1 MLSLKVPDPTFP
13 GILVGGIAGGVGNTI
28 QIHTVGYAP
37 NAYYVYKQVYNEK
50 GQPLEGVYAD
60 LNGDGKITAE
70 DRYRYKGADPK
81 VYLGFSSQFSLN
93 KLTLGFVL
101 RGSLDNYVYNNVNS
115 NFGTYRG
122 FTAGNNYLSNVVS
135 NVLSTGFT
143 NNQYFSDYYI
153 ENASFLRMDNISLGY
168 NVGRMMYNKINIRI
182 SAAVQNVFVLT
193 NYKGLDPEVAGGVD
207 FNLYPRPRTFS
218 LGLNVGF

>member
-1 MLSLKVPDPTFP
+1 MSERTVPVFAVHGNIENEGIEFAINANPVHTTDFSWDFNFNVTYNKRVITNLNKVPDPTFP

-93 KLTLGFVL
+93 KLTC
-101 RGSLDNYVYNNVNS
+101 YINVS
-115 NFGTYRG
+115 CSR
-122 FTAGNNYLSNVVS
+122 A
-135 NVLSTGFT
+135 
-143 NNQYFSDYYI
+143 
-153 ENASFLRMDNISLGY
+153 
-168 NVGRMMYNKINIRI
+168 INIGWLQ
-182 SAAVQNVFVLT
+182 S
-193 NYKGLDPEVAGGVD
+193 
-207 FNLYPRPRTFS
+207 S
-218 LGLNVGF
+218 